1 MSDGTGHI
9 YLLRATAISS
19 SLYQWIATAAI
30 TAQDVLL
37 PFRLHSASLEGPSI
51 RILISHR
58 TPGVPVVQ
66 SSKANVTF
74 DLAAYSIPL
83 PLPLSNQQPT
93 PSHVTPSLLWTKRGP
108 DIPFYV
114 ALQDNLWL
122 VATSSLYRDIE
133 TPASAP
139 FVPSTSELAPIPH
152 ANENPDSDPTK
163 PPQSYSW
170 TQTSDSLTVAFPLPS
185 GTPKSHI
192 HVNISPKYLT
202 VLIQNEDPEAS
213 PIPLPRFAMR
223 ELWGTVDRSTSL
235 WTWDKEG
242 DRPSTPGQPRT
253 VGLLTLHLEKAHEGT
268 KWPHVF
274 ALAGKGTE
282 DAIEEVPET
291 TDPSEM
297 YKIREALEK
306 YTAALSSGED
316 PSGLGLGS
324 GMPSL
329 AQGEMDESVDDNVG
343 RHAVHMWLGVKDGV
357 EAPIPSV
364 AEGDILALPL
374 PIAGEVTQKSALVIK
389 NTIDG
394 LLYTAPVLPEI
405 DGWRHTATFPA
416 LAFVLASKRDTK
428 FVFHAGKDA
437 VLAFESGG
445 REARPNLYVYHDA
458 KGKNTA
464 KQSLVRVGSGGL
476 GGGLL
481 GVGGLKANGQIVLVC
496 LREHELAII
505 RGMV

>member
-1 MSDGTGHI
+1 MSDGTGRI
-9 YLLRATAISS
+9 YLLRTTADPSS
-19 SLYQWIATAAI
+19 SNQLIATAEI
-30 TAQDVLL
+30 TADDTLI

-51 RILISHR
+51 RFLISHR
-58 TPGVPVVQ
+58 TPGATVVE
-66 SSKANVTF
+66 SSKSKTTF

-83 PLPLSNQQPT
+83 PNPQPT
-93 PSHVTPSLLWTKRGP
+93 TTQVTPLLLWKKRGP
-108 DIPFYV
+108 DIPSYV

-122 VATSSLYRDIE
+122 VATSSPYRDIE
-133 TPASAP
+133 TPAPAP
-139 FVPSTSELAPIPH
+139 TPFALSPSEIAPIPR
-152 ANENPDSDPTK
+152 ANENLDNDSAK
-163 PPQSYSW
+163 PPPPYSW
-170 TQTSDSLTVAFPLPS
+170 TQTSDSLTVVFPLPS
-185 GTPKSHI
+185 STPKSHI

-202 VLIQNEDPEAS
+202 VLIQNEDPGAS
-213 PIPLPRFAMR
+213 LVPLPRFAMR

-242 DRPSTPGQPRT
+242 DRPSAPGQPRT

-291 TDPSEM
+291 IDPSEM
-297 YKIREALEK
+297 YKIRESLEK

-329 AQGEMDESVDDNVG
+329 AQGEMDESVDESVG
-343 RHAVHMWLGVKDGV
+343 RHAVHMWFSVLDGV
-357 EAPIPSV
+357 EAPTPFV
-364 AEGDILALPL
+364 AGGEVLALSL
-374 PIAGEVTQKSALVIK
+374 PVAGEVQQRIAMVMR

-394 LLYTAPVLPEI
+394 LLYEAPVLPEI
-405 DGWRHTATFPA
+405 DGWVHLATFPA

-428 FVFHAGKDA
+428 FVFHVGKDA

-458 KGKNTA
+458 KGKSTA
-464 KQSLVRVGSGGL
+464 KQSLVRIGSGGL

-481 GVGGLKANGQIVLVC
+481 GVGGLKVNKQIVLVC
-496 LREHELAII
+496 LRERELAII
-505 RGMV
+505 RGIV

>member
-1 MSDGTGHI
+1 MSDGTGNI
-9 YLLRATAISS
+9 YLLRATAAPSG
-19 SLYQWIATAAI
+19 LYQLITTAEI
-30 TAQDVLL
+30 TAEDVLL
-37 PFRLHSASLEGPSI
+37 PFRLHSAILEGSSI
-51 RILISHR
+51 HVLISHR
-58 TPGVPVVQ
+58 TPGVSVVK
-66 SSKANVTF
+66 SSKANITF

-83 PLPLSNQQPT
+83 PNQQPAT
-93 PSHVTPSLLWTKRGP
+93 NPVVPSLLWTKRGL
-108 DIPFYV
+108 DIPLYV

-122 VATSSLYRDIE
+122 VVTGSPYRDIE
-133 TPASAP
+133 TPPPVP
-139 FVPSTSELAPIPH
+139 FVPSASELAPIPH
-152 ANENPDSDPTK
+152 TNENLNTDSAK
-163 PPQSYSW
+163 PPLSYSW

-185 GTPKSHI
+185 STPKSHI

-202 VLIQNEDPEAS
+202 VLIQNENSEAS

-242 DRPSTPGQPRT
+242 DLPSTPGQPRT

-274 ALAGKGTE
+274 ELAGKGTE
-282 DAIEEVPET
+282 DAIEEVSET

-306 YTAALSSGED
+306 YTAALSTGKD
-316 PSGLGLGS
+316 PTGLGLGS

-329 AQGEMDESVDDNVG
+329 AQGEMDESVDGNVG
-343 RHAVHMWLGVKDGV
+343 RHAVHMWIDVRDGV
-357 EAPIPSV
+357 EAPTIGV
-364 AEGDILALPL
+364 AEGDVLALPL
-374 PIAGEVTQKSALVIK
+374 PIAGEVTQKSSLLMK

-394 LLYTAPVLPEI
+394 LLYTVPVLPEI
-405 DGWRHTATFPA
+405 DGWKHTATFPA

-458 KGKNTA
+458 KGKSTA

-481 GVGGLKANGQIVLVC
+481 GVGGLKANGKIVLVC
-496 LREHELAII
+496 LLEHELAII
-505 RGMV
+505 RGIV

>member
-1 MSDGTGHI
+1 MSRPRYYGRREVPT
-9 YLLRATAISS
+9 
-19 SLYQWIATAAI
+19 
-30 TAQDVLL
+30 
-37 PFRLHSASLEGPSI
+37 FHS
-51 RILISHR
+51 
-58 TPGVPVVQ
+58 
-66 SSKANVTF
+66 
-74 DLAAYSIPL
+74 
-83 PLPLSNQQPT
+83 
-93 PSHVTPSLLWTKRGP
+93 
-108 DIPFYV
+108 YV

-122 VATSSLYRDIE
+122 VATSSPYRDIE
-133 TPASAP
+133 APAPVP
-139 FVPSTSELAPIPH
+139 FVPSLSEITPIPRE
-152 ANENPDSDPTK
+152 NENLDTDRAK
-163 PPQSYSW
+163 PPLPYSW
-170 TQTSDSLTVAFPLPS
+170 TQTSDSLTVVFPLPS
-185 GTPKSHI
+185 STPKSHI
-192 HVNISPKYLT
+192 HVNISSKYLT
-202 VLIQNEDPEAS
+202 VLIQNENPDAS

-223 ELWGTVDRSTSL
+223 ELWGTVDRGTSL

-291 TDPSEM
+291 IDPSEM

-316 PSGLGLGS
+316 PSGLALGS

-329 AQGEMDESVDDNVG
+329 AQGEMDESVDESVG
-343 RHAVHMWLGVKDGV
+343 RHAVHMWFSVRDGV
-357 EAPIPSV
+357 EAPVPGV
-364 AEGDILALPL
+364 AEGEVLALPL
-374 PIAGEVTQKSALVIK
+374 PVAGEVAQKSALVMREH
-389 NTIDG
+389 DRWVA
-394 LLYTAPVLPEI
+394 LCRSVLPEI
-405 DGWRHTATFPA
+405 DGWSHTATFPA

-428 FVFHAGKDA
+428 FVFHVGKDA

-445 REARPNLYVYHDA
+445 REARPNVYVYHDA

-481 GVGGLKANGQIVLVC
+481 GVGGLKVNGQIVLVC

-505 RGMV
+505 RGVV